1 MQIKLENIGI
11 VKNSSIAL
19 NGLTVITGKN
29 NSGKSTVGK
38 TLYALLDSVSN
49 ISEKFEKDKCNY
61 IKKTLDEIGED
72 LHFWRLIKVYNK
84 AFNKKLLDENS
95 FVQVW
100 ISGKY
105 HELVNSGELELFI
118 REAIHQL
125 KQFDIKKD
133 LVTKEVREFIAHFYQ
148 EANEKIQTELIAQ
161 EFHDAIFRME
171 ELLETIKRDPQQIAY
186 RKESINQTLQKEFA
200 GQIQPIKGQSGPS
213 SIMLSENDK
222 IYFHITVENNCIEN
236 NTENQFKPVQ
246 YKKVYLIDDP
256 FILDNL
262 ERDRRLNQL
271 FFNSEESLLNSGHI
285 LSHNDKLRLTLTE
298 SKQQSIFEQ
307 TVLND
312 KLKNIREKID
322 QILPGTF
329 ELSSEGRYYVQNGVK
344 LQISNLATGSKMFSI
359 IKILLDKGELGD
371 STMLILDE
379 PEAHLHPMW
388 QNAFAEIIVLL
399 VKELK
404 LNVLL
409 TTHSPNFVLALD
421 AYMRKYRLE
430 EKSNFYQTQILEDGF
445 VQYNCMDDDIGKIY
459 EDFLQYL
466 SEVKMLRSFYMRHG
480 EEIESDEGMD
490 EEG

>member
-11 VKNSSIAL
+11 VKNTSIAL

>member
-49 ISEKFEKDKCNY
+49 ISEKYENDKCNY

-72 LHFWRLIKVYNK
+72 LDFFRLLRAYNHVY
-84 AFNKKLLDENS
+84 NKKLLNENS

-100 ISGKY
+100 TSGKY
-105 HELVNSGELELFI
+105 HEFVNSGELESFI

-125 KQFDIKKD
+125 KQFDIKRF
-133 LVTKEVREFIAHFYQ
+133 LTTKGMQEFISGFYQ
-148 EANEKIQTELIAQ
+148 EANGRIQTELIEQ
-161 EFHDAIFRME
+161 EFRDAIFRMR

-186 RKESINQTLQKEFA
+186 RKETINKTLQKEFA
-200 GQIQPIKGQSGPS
+200 GQIQPIRGQSGPS
-213 SIMLSENDK
+213 LIMLSENDTN
-222 IYFHITVENNCIEN
+222 YFYITVEKNCVEN
-236 NTENQFKPVQ
+236 NTENQLKSVR

-262 ERDRRLNQL
+262 ERDKKLNQL

-285 LSHNDKLRLTLTE
+285 WSHNDKLCLTLTK
-298 SKQQSIFEQ
+298 SKPQSIFEQ

-322 QILPGTF
+322 RILPGTF
-329 ELSSEGRYYVQNGVK
+329 ELSSEGRYYVQDGVK
-344 LQISNLATGSKMFSI
+344 LQISNLATGSKLFSI

-399 VKELK
+399 VKELRV
-404 LNVLL
+404 NVLL

-421 AYMRKYRLE
+421 AYMRKYKLE
-430 EKSNFYQTQILEDGF
+430 EKSNFYQTQTLENGF
-445 VQYNCMDDDIGKIY
+445 VQYNCMDDDMGKIY

-466 SEVKMLRSFYMRHG
+466 SEVKMLRNFYMHHG
-480 EEIESDEGMD
+480 EEMELD
-490 EEG
+490 EEN

>member
-72 LHFWRLIKVYNK
+72 LYFWRLIKVYNK
-84 AFNKKLLDENS
+84 AFNKKLLDKNS

-133 LVTKEVREFIAHFYQ
+133 LATKEVREFIANFYQ
-148 EANEKIQTELIAQ
+148 EANEKIQTELIEQ

-200 GQIQPIKGQSGPS
+200 GQIQPIRGQSGSS

-262 ERDRRLNQL
+262 ERDKKLNQL

-298 SKQQSIFEQ
+298 SKPQSIFEQ

-371 STMLILDE
+371 STMLILYE

-430 EKSNFYQTQILEDGF
+430 EKSNFYQTQILEDGL

-466 SEVKMLRSFYMRHG
+466 SEVKMLRNFYMHHG
-480 EEIESDEGMD
+480 EEMELD
-490 EEG
+490 EEN

>member
-95 FVQVW
+95 FVQAW

>member
-1 MQIKLENIGI
+1 M
-11 VKNSSIAL
+11 
-19 NGLTVITGKN
+19 
-29 NSGKSTVGK
+29 
-38 TLYALLDSVSN
+38 
-49 ISEKFEKDKCNY
+49 
-61 IKKTLDEIGED
+61 
-72 LHFWRLIKVYNK
+72 
-84 AFNKKLLDENS
+84 
-95 FVQVW
+95 
-100 ISGKY
+100 
-105 HELVNSGELELFI
+105 
-118 REAIHQL
+118 
-125 KQFDIKKD
+125 
-133 LVTKEVREFIAHFYQ
+133 
-148 EANEKIQTELIAQ
+148 
-161 EFHDAIFRME
+161 
-171 ELLETIKRDPQQIAY
+171 
-186 RKESINQTLQKEFA
+186 
-200 GQIQPIKGQSGPS
+200 
-213 SIMLSENDK
+213 
-222 IYFHITVENNCIEN
+222 
-236 NTENQFKPVQ
+236 
-246 YKKVYLIDDP
+246 
-256 FILDNL
+256 DNL

>member
-72 LHFWRLIKVYNK
+72 LHFLRLIKVYNK
-84 AFNKKLLDENS
+84 ALNKKLLDENS

-100 ISGKY
+100 TSGKY

>member
-11 VKNSSIAL
+11 VKNSSIVL

-72 LHFWRLIKVYNK
+72 LYFWRLIKVYNK
-84 AFNKKLLDENS
+84 AFNKKLLDKNS

-133 LVTKEVREFIAHFYQ
+133 LATKEVREFIANFYQ
-148 EANEKIQTELIAQ
+148 EANEKIQTELIEQ

-200 GQIQPIKGQSGPS
+200 GQIQPIRGQSGSS

-262 ERDRRLNQL
+262 ERDKKLNQL

-298 SKQQSIFEQ
+298 SKPQSIFEQ

-359 IKILLDKGELGD
+359 IKILLDKGEWGD

-399 VKELK
+399 VKELRV
-404 LNVLL
+404 NVLL

-459 EDFLQYL
+459 EDFLRYL

-490 EEG
+490 GEG

>member
-11 VKNSSIAL
+11 VKNSSIEL

-38 TLYALLDSVSN
+38 TLYALLDAVSN

-148 EANEKIQTELIAQ
+148 EANEKIQTDLIAQ
-161 EFHDAIFRME
+161 ELHDAIFRME

-388 QNAFAEIIVLL
+388 QNSFAEIIVLL

>member
-1 MQIKLENIGI
+1 M
-11 VKNSSIAL
+11 
-19 NGLTVITGKN
+19 
-29 NSGKSTVGK
+29 
-38 TLYALLDSVSN
+38 
-49 ISEKFEKDKCNY
+49 
-61 IKKTLDEIGED
+61 
-72 LHFWRLIKVYNK
+72 
-84 AFNKKLLDENS
+84 
-95 FVQVW
+95 
-100 ISGKY
+100 
-105 HELVNSGELELFI
+105 
-118 REAIHQL
+118 
-125 KQFDIKKD
+125 
-133 LVTKEVREFIAHFYQ
+133 REFIALFYQ
-148 EANEKIQTELIAQ
+148 EAIEKIQTELIAQ

-480 EEIESDEGMD
+480 EEIEADEGMD
-490 EEG
+490 EVGYISMVKQDVENYVTANWGQHQETVTELSKEQKKGTSLVLSDTQMYNFDQITKEIYATRKNGIPTSADALTFSKKHILLVEFKSGFKKKSS

>member
-84 AFNKKLLDENS
+84 AFNKKLLDENL

-100 ISGKY
+100 TSGKY
-105 HELVNSGELELFI
+105 HELVNLGELELFI

-359 IKILLDKGELGD
+359 IKILLDKEELGD

>member
-359 IKILLDKGELGD
+359 IKILLDKGELSD

>member
-72 LHFWRLIKVYNK
+72 LHFLRLIKVYNK
-84 AFNKKLLDENS
+84 ALNKKLLDEKS

-100 ISGKY
+100 TSGKY

>member
-61 IKKTLDEIGED
+61 IKKTLDEIGGD
-72 LHFWRLIKVYNK
+72 LHFFQLVKAYNHVS
-84 AFNKKLLDENS
+84 NGKLLDGNS

-100 ISGKY
+100 TSGKY
-105 HELVNSGELELFI
+105 HELVNSDELESFI

-125 KQFDIKKD
+125 KQFDIKNI
-133 LVTKEVREFIAHFYQ
+133 LATKKMPEFIARFYRA
-148 EANEKIQTELIAQ
+148 ANGRVQTELIEQ
-161 EFHDAIFRME
+161 EFHNAIFRMG

-186 RKESINQTLQKEFA
+186 RKESINQTLHKEFA
-200 GQIQPIKGQSGPS
+200 GQIQPIRGQSGSS

-262 ERDRRLNQL
+262 ERDKKLNQL

-285 LSHNDKLRLTLTE
+285 LSHNDKLRLTLTK
-298 SKQQSIFEQ
+298 SKPQSIFEQ

-329 ELSSEGRYYVQNGVK
+329 ELSAEGRYYVQNGVK

-399 VKELK
+399 VKELRV
-404 LNVLL
+404 NVLL

-459 EDFLQYL
+459 EDFLRYL

>member
-72 LHFWRLIKVYNK
+72 LHFLRLIKVYNK
-84 AFNKKLLDENS
+84 ALNKKLLDENS

-100 ISGKY
+100 TSGKY

-161 EFHDAIFRME
+161 EFYDAIFRME

>member
-125 KQFDIKKD
+125 KLFDIKKD

>member
-49 ISEKFEKDKCNY
+49 ISEKYEKDKCNY
-61 IKKTLDEIGED
+61 IKKTLDDIRED
-72 LHFWRLIKVYNK
+72 MEFFRFVKDYNQTFHEELF
-84 AFNKKLLDENS
+84 AENS
-95 FVQVW
+95 FVQAW
-100 ISGKY
+100 ILGAYYGIAKSDK
-105 HELVNSGELELFI
+105 LESFI
-118 REAIHQL
+118 REAIRQL
-125 KQFDIKKD
+125 RLFDEKKSLSYKEMQAIIK
-133 LVTKEVREFIAHFYQ
+133 RFYKGI
-148 EANEKIQTELIAQ
+148 EKNQTERIEQ
-161 EFHDAIFRME
+161 EIREAIFRME

-186 RKESINQTLQKEFA
+186 KKESINQTLRKEFA
-200 GQIQPIKGQSGPS
+200 GQIQPIRGQSGQS
-213 SIMLSENDK
+213 SITLSEDDK
-222 IYFHITVENNCIEN
+222 ICFHVILEKDCIAGSD
-236 NTENQFKPVQ
+236 ENQLKSVR

-262 ERDRRLNQL
+262 ERDRRLNQQ
-271 FFNSEESLLNSGHI
+271 FFNSEESFLNSGHI
-285 LSHNDKLRLTLTE
+285 WSHNDKLRLTLTE
-298 SKQQSIFEQ
+298 NKPQSIFEQ

-312 KLKNIREKID
+312 KLKNIRKKID
-322 QILPGTF
+322 EVLPGTF
-329 ELSSEGRYYVQNGVK
+329 ELSLEGRYYVQNGVK
-344 LQISNLATGSKMFSI
+344 LQVSNLATGSKMFSI

-404 LNVLL
+404 VNVLL

-421 AYMRKYRLE
+421 AYMHKYRLE
-430 EKSNFYQTQILEDGF
+430 EKSNFYQTQTLEDGF
-445 VQYNCMDDDIGKIY
+445 VQYNCMDDDMGKIY

-466 SEVKMLRSFYMRHG
+466 SEVKMLRNFYMQHG
-480 EEIESDEGMD
+480 DGIELDEDVD

>member
-49 ISEKFEKDKCNY
+49 ISEKFEKDKCKY

-72 LHFWRLIKVYNK
+72 LYFWRLIKVYNK
-84 AFNKKLLDENS
+84 AFNKKLLDKNS

-133 LVTKEVREFIAHFYQ
+133 LATKEVREFIANFYQ
-148 EANEKIQTELIAQ
+148 EANEKIQTELIEQ

-200 GQIQPIKGQSGPS
+200 GQIQPIRGQSGPS

-262 ERDRRLNQL
+262 ERDKKLNQQ

-298 SKQQSIFEQ
+298 SKPQSIFEQ

-404 LNVLL
+404 VNVLL

-466 SEVKMLRSFYMRHG
+466 SEVKMLRNFYMHHG
-480 EEIESDEGMD
+480 EEIH
-490 EEG
+490 

>member
-72 LHFWRLIKVYNK
+72 LHFLRLIKVYNK
-84 AFNKKLLDENS
+84 ALNKKLLDEKS

-100 ISGKY
+100 TSGKY

-322 QILPGTF
+322 QLLPGTF

>member
-61 IKKTLDEIGED
+61 IKKTLDEIGGD
-72 LHFWRLIKVYNK
+72 LHFFQLVKAYNHVS
-84 AFNKKLLDENS
+84 NGKLLDGNS

-100 ISGKY
+100 TSGKY
-105 HELVNSGELELFI
+105 HELVNSDELESFI

-125 KQFDIKKD
+125 KQFDIKNI
-133 LVTKEVREFIAHFYQ
+133 LVTKKMPEFIARFYQ
-148 EANEKIQTELIAQ
+148 AANGRVQTELIEQ
-161 EFHDAIFRME
+161 EFHNAIFRMG

-186 RKESINQTLQKEFA
+186 RKESINQTLHKEFA
-200 GQIQPIKGQSGPS
+200 GQIQPIRGQSGSS

-262 ERDRRLNQL
+262 ERDKKLNQL

-298 SKQQSIFEQ
+298 SKPQSIFEQ

-399 VKELK
+399 VKELRV
-404 LNVLL
+404 NVLL

-459 EDFLQYL
+459 EDFLRYL